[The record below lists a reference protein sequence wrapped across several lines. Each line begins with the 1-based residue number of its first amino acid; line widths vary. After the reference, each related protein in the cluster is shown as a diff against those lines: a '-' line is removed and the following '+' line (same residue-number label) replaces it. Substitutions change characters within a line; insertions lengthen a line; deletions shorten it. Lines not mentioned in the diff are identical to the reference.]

1 MDKLAEI
8 REYPFEF
15 SVVMA
20 VYNVEPFL
28 REAVDSLIEQD
39 FGFEHIQ
46 LIMVDDGST
55 DGSGAICD
63 EYAEQYP
70 ENVKVIHKENGGVSS
85 ARNAGLAYVQ
95 GKYINFLDSDDKLA
109 LGTMRKVHNFFEKH
123 DTETDVVVLP
133 LFYFDGA
140 SGQHQLNYKFRKGIR
155 VIDLYKEWSM
165 IQLSLAS
172 AFVKHDIFGNMRFDE
187 RLVFAEDTQLLIKI
201 LLNKGTLGVI
211 HNSRYHY
218 RRRSAGNSSAIQK
231 SEQLAEWY
239 LPYLEYFQEF
249 TVQYCLDKLGYLPKF
264 VQFTL
269 AYDLQWRV
277 VQEQIPKDLFSDEDK
292 ELYQKKLF
300 SLFKYIDDD
309 IILAQKSIY
318 PEHKIFM
325 LQKKYNQ
332 NPDWLKRYN
341 EVLLAFKNTI
351 VFSLSKCQLS
361 LEFMQIEEDVCSI
374 EGYTVVFPVPYK
386 QIKVQVEINEQIY
399 DCQVWERK
407 EPKCAVDEPILQ
419 YYGFKVEVPLRRE
432 DERYNIKFFVVLDG
446 VNIENRNLRYRQF
459 FPVGN
464 EYRNS
469 YYLKDGW
476 RVSASGNRLIIS
488 SCGRKGHWRSEKAF
502 LKELWKKKQPATRK
516 AFWARLSYYFLKM
529 FFRKPIWLVSDRPA
543 QADDNGEAF
552 FKYLMENHKGEKN
565 FYFALN
571 PESPDYNRLK
581 KIGKV
586 IPFLGWRYKILYLLA
601 ENIVSSQGE
610 HYIFHPFQNFSGSY
624 RDLSQKQK
632 FIFLQHGVIKDDLSG
647 WLNRYNKNISMFVTT
662 TNQEYQSILSYPYY
676 YAKDVVKK
684 TGLPRYDRLYH
695 NEKRQI
701 VIMPTWRAYLVT
713 GINPVTGTRSCKA
726 GFADSRYCQMYN
738 ILLNNERLLNAA
750 RECGYTVAFVN
761 HPNMLCSEGFMS
773 FSDEVQI
780 IPSDYAYR
788 DIFAENDLLIT
799 DYSSVAFDFA
809 YLRKP
814 VLYYQADVEE
824 FFSGLHTYEK
834 GYFDYERDGFGEVEY
849 DVEALV
855 DRIIE
860 YMQNTCQLK
869 EKYRQRIDNTFPFND
884 QNNCERVY
892 NAILALDKQEN

>member
-1 MDKLAEI
+1 MDKLAEVK
-8 REYPFEF
+8 EYPFEF
-15 SVVMA
+15 SVIMA
-20 VYNVEPFL
+20 VYNVALFL

-70 ENVKVIHKENGGVSS
+70 ENILVVHKENGGVAS
-85 ARNAGLAYVQ
+85 ARNAGLPYVK
-95 GKYINFLDSDDKLA
+95 GKYINFLDSDDRLA
-109 LGTMRKVHNFFEKH
+109 LGTMRKVANFFDLHNE
-123 DTETDVVVLP
+123 ETDVVALP

-140 SGQHQLNYKFRKGIR
+140 SGQHKLNYKFRKKTR
-155 VIDLYKEWSM
+155 VIDIYKEWSM

-172 AFVKHDIFGNMRFDE
+172 AFVKHDIWGNMKFDE
-187 RLVFAEDTQLLIKI
+187 RLAFAEDTQLLIKI

-218 RRRSAGNSSAIQK
+218 RRRTAGNSSAIQK
-231 SEQLAEWY
+231 SEQLTEWY
-239 LPYLEYFQEF
+239 LPYLEFFQEQ
-249 TVQYCLDKLGYLPKF
+249 TIRYCMDKLSYLPKF

-277 VQEQIPKDLFSDEDK
+277 VQEQIPNDLFSDEDK
-292 ELYQKKLF
+292 ELYCNKLF

-309 IILAQKSIY
+309 VIMAQQSIY
-318 PEHKIFM
+318 PEHKLFM
-325 LQKKYNQ
+325 LQKKYGQLPNLIRRH
-332 NPDWLKRYN
+332 ND
-341 EVLLAFKNTI
+341 VVLAFQNTI
-351 VFSLSKCQLS
+351 VFYLSKCQLS
-361 LEFMQIEEDVCSI
+361 LEFLKIDKDSCCI
-374 EGYTVVFPVPYK
+374 EGYTVMFPSLYSYLQVE
-386 QIKVQVEINEQIY
+386 VEINEQVY

-407 EPKCAVDEPILQ
+407 ESKCAVEEPILE
-419 YYGFKVEVPLRRE
+419 YYGFKVEIPLLRE

-446 VNIENRNLRYRQF
+446 VRIENKNIKYRQF

-464 EYRNS
+464 EYRNA
-469 YYLKDGW
+469 YYLKNGW
-476 RVSASGNRLIIS
+476 RFSTCGNRLIIS

-502 LKELWKKKQPATRK
+502 LLELWKKKQAATRK
-516 AFWARLSYYFLKM
+516 AFWARLAYYFFQM
-529 FFRKPIWLVSDRPA
+529 FFRKPIWLISDRPA

-552 FKYLMENHKGEKN
+552 FKYLIENHKGEKK

-571 PESPDYNRLK
+571 PDSPDYNRLK

-610 HYIFHPFQNFSGSY
+610 HYIFRPFQKFSGPY

-632 FIFLQHGVIKDDLSG
+632 FIFLQHGITKDDLSD
-647 WLNRYNKNISMFVTT
+647 WLNRYNKNISMIVTAT
-662 TNQEYQSILSYPYY
+662 KPEYQSFLDYDYFY
-676 YAKDVVKK
+676 DENVVKL
-684 TGLPRYDRLYH
+684 TGFPRYDRLYH
-695 NEKRQI
+695 SEKKQI

-713 GINPVTGTRSCKA
+713 GINPVTGIRNCKA
-726 GFADSRYCQMYN
+726 GFADSQYCQMYSS
-738 ILLNNERLLNAA
+738 LLSDVRLLHAA
-750 RECGYTVAFVN
+750 KTHGYTVAFVN
-761 HPNMLCSEGFMS
+761 HPNMLCSEDFMS
-773 FSDEVQI
+773 FSEEVKI
-780 IPSDYAYR
+780 IPSNYAYR
-788 DIFAENDLLIT
+788 DIFAESDLLVT

-814 VLYYQADVEE
+814 VLYYQADVDE
-824 FFSGLHTYEK
+824 FFSGIHTYEK

-849 DVEALV
+849 DTEKLV

-860 YMQNTCQLK
+860 YMQNNCQLK
-869 EKYRQRIDNTFPFND
+869 EKYRQRIDATFPFND